1 MVEFVGKFAERIHL
15 IILSISFLQGLV
27 HNRLWTDLPGILET
41 QFDDK
46 ILWKYIWTLMKLQNQ
61 I

>member
-15 IILSISFLQGLV
+15 IILSISFRQGLV

>member
-27 HNRLWTDLPGILET
+27 HNRLWTDLQGILET
-41 QFDDK
+41 
-46 ILWKYIWTLMKLQNQ
+46 IR
-61 I
+61 

>member
-15 IILSISFLQGLV
+15 IILSISFRQGLV
-27 HNRLWTDLPGILET
+27 HNRLCTDLPGILET